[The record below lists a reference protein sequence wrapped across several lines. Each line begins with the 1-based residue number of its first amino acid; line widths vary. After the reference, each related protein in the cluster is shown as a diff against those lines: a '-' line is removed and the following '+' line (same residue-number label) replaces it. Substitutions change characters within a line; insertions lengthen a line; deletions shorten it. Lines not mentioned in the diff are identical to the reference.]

1 MIPAMSTKT
10 DDLLVQELLGGKK
23 DAFLELVDRYQDKI
37 YRLAYKITGNPTDAE
52 DVLQEVFLKIY
63 SKIHTF
69 EGRSQLSSWIYRI
82 AVNAAYQKIARD
94 KKSRHISLDEVLP
107 TMGHDEVVASRL
119 AADWMER
126 PDEVLLTGEARR
138 EMMQAIQE
146 LPPEYHVVFAL
157 KDLEGLPNQ
166 EIADILGLSLPAVKS
181 RLHRARLFLRKRL
194 AEYFGRVS

>member
-1 MIPAMSTKT
+1 MIAMSAKT
-10 DDLLVQELLGGKK
+10 DETIVQELLGGRK
-23 DAFLELVDRYQDKI
+23 DAFLELVDRYQNKI
-37 YRLAYKITGNPTDAE
+37 YRLAYKITGNATDAE

-107 TMGHDEVVASRL
+107 SVGTGDALSAQL
-119 AADWMER
+119 TADWTER
-126 PDEVLLTGEARR
+126 PDEVLLTEEARR
-138 EMMQAIQE
+138 EMMDAIRE

-157 KDLEGLPNQ
+157 KDLEGLSNQ
-166 EIADILGLSLPAVKS
+166 EIADILNLSLPAVKS

-194 AEYFGRVS
+194 SEYFERVS

>member
-1 MIPAMSTKT
+1 MSTKT
-10 DDLLVQELLGGKK
+10 DDVLVQELLGGSKE
-23 DAFLELVDRYQDKI
+23 AFLEIVERYQDKI

-69 EGRSQLSSWIYRI
+69 EGRSQLSSWIYRV

-107 TMGHDEVVASRL
+107 TGGHEEGATSPL
-119 AADWMER
+119 AADWTER
-126 PDEVLLTGEARR
+126 PDEVLLTDEARR
-138 EMMQAIQE
+138 EMMQAISD

-157 KDLEGLPNQ
+157 KDLEGLSNQ
-166 EIADILGLSLPAVKS
+166 EIADYLQLSLPAVKS

-194 AEYFGRVS
+194 AEYFERVS